1 MNQLEEKRKLRRKNR
16 LPFGKEDSEEL
27 RVLKKAGEETDG
39 LVGSL
44 PVHQQEW
51 VSLWELCQSQRYGQG
66 MTVGTLVHS
75 EIWNNLEK
83 LEFEGHLKTRAF
95 RVVVAVDEV
104 FREFALRAQERK
116 LKRGAT
122 GGGIE
127 GVRGVER

>member
-1 MNQLEEKRKLRRKNR
+1 MKQLEDKKKLRRKNR
-16 LPFGKEDSEEL
+16 LPFGKEDSAEL
-27 RVLKKAGEETDG
+27 RTLKKAGEETDG

-83 LEFEGHLKTRAF
+83 LEFDGHLKTRAF
-95 RVVVAVDEV
+95 RIVVAVDEV

-116 LKRGAT
+116 MKRGSK
-122 GGGIE
+122 GE
-127 GVRGVER
+127 GVESVRGER

>member
-1 MNQLEEKRKLRRKNR
+1 M
-16 LPFGKEDSEEL
+16 
-27 RVLKKAGEETDG
+27 
-39 LVGSL
+39 GSL

-83 LEFEGHLKTRAF
+83 LEFDGHLKTRAF
-95 RVVVAVDEV
+95 RIVVAVDEV

-116 LKRGAT
+116 MKRGSKA
-122 GGGIE
+122 E
-127 GVRGVER
+127 GVQSVRGMER